1 MGWARTR
8 RSTAVLGKFLYSLA
22 KQYIIIISQATQWK
36 KNFAI
41 NTDLIQQDRKSF
53 STVVSQRMKEI
64 NEQSW
69 I

>member
-1 MGWARTR
+1 MGEDKKKHSCAGK
-8 RSTAVLGKFLYSLA
+8 VLIYSLA

-64 NEQSW
+64 NEQS
-69 I
+69 